1 MLEKRV
7 VFWIL
12 SFLCLATFVVVCS
25 RSLSSRKQKI
35 ASLRSQSLHSPGK
48 KGLCSTCFKMEPK
61 VGVDVMQTIRQIFM
75 LLVRY

>member
-25 RSLSSRKQKI
+25 RSQPSPHANRKLLRFARNNPKAIVRPRRVLSSRPRARI
-35 ASLRSQSLHSPGK
+35 YLSLR
-48 KGLCSTCFKMEPK
+48 
-61 VGVDVMQTIRQIFM
+61 
-75 LLVRY
+75 